1 MRVLVPTDLSEEQR
15 EMAEKLSES
24 LGPENLPG
32 GHGEESFFSRVR
44 RAFQ

>member
-1 MRVLVPTDLSEEQR
+1 
-15 EMAEKLSES
+15 MAEKLSES

-44 RAFQ
+44 RAFSSSDPARGPVQPRAG